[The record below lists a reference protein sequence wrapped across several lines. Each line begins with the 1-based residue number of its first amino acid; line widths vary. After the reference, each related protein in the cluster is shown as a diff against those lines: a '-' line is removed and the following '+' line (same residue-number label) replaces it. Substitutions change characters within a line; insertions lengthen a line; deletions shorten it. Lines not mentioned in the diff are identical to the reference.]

1 MHHRPAGSEAHLQP
15 EGFGP
20 CAVTVQCRTT
30 LFGANR
36 ARLRNTTPSP
46 PAFFQML
53 AAAFAEALATDA
65 WSLPSMAE
73 VLRSAAALG
82 VPEPVHPP
90 ASSAV
95 AAAASAAAVVPAAAV
110 PAEAVMA
117 AAVPAEA
124 VVPEAIVPAA
134 AAVASSSAAAA
145 AASKAVVAPA
155 GGRAAA
161 KGKAKAK
168 AKAKPALRLRT
179 VAKAEPSSVA
189 AGPPAKRARGL
200 QGVQR

>member
-1 MHHRPAGSEAHLQP
+1 MQL
-15 EGFGP
+15 EGLGP

-73 VLRSAAALG
+73 VLRAAAALG

-145 AASKAVVAPA
+145 SKAVVAPA
-155 GGRAAA
+155 AGRPAA